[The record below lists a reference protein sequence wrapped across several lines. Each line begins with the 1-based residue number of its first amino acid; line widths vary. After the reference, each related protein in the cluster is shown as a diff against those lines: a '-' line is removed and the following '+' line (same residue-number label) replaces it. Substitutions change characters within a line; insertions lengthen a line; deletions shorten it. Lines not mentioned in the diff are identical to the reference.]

1 MEKEKR
7 FRILNKTAKTVTVK
21 IGKEPITSTWEEF
34 NQSMVVVDK
43 YWAVFN
49 DEMKKKQDE
58 IEDLLGFLTV
68 HVLEMNAAQNSGD
81 TSKELKAAY
90 MVGSLMDKLQK
101 ISGFTTIQIME
112 LVKQR
117 LMVMN
122 TVFMALIAEIANTAI
137 ETVVDRISLE
147 RHELSGKAK
156 DIASSLV
163 VAAFI
168 GAGITWAIILAG
180 LAIRYFG

>member
-122 TVFMALIAEIANTAI
+122 PFMVNPMFPLTKKQQRLRKKTDVVMSSEPETMKTTLGDTCPDLAALKEQMEN
-137 ETVVDRISLE
+137 E
-147 RHELSGKAK
+147 
-156 DIASSLV
+156 
-163 VAAFI
+163 
-168 GAGITWAIILAG
+168 
-180 LAIRYFG
+180 